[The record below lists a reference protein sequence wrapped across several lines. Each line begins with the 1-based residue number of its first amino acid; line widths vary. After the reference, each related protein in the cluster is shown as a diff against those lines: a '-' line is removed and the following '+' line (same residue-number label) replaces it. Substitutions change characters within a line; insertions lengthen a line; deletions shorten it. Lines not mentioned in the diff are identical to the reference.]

1 TGNPSLLIIPFA
13 VIVAIVLICLVVSV
27 LWIRFKHS
35 TPQQTQSQT
44 GAEFQTAAYEPEEEV
59 HYGEVNFQ
67 QRGPKACSVLVQ
79 DSEQQETVYAQVK
92 LSADNPGDI
101 YAQAKKS

>member
-1 TGNPSLLIIPFA
+1 NPSLLIIPVA

-27 LWIRFKHS
+27 LWFKFKHP

-44 GAEFQTAAYEPEEEV
+44 GAEVQTAAYEPEEGV

-67 QRGPKACSVLVQ
+67 HRGPKACSVSVQ
-79 DSEQQETVYAQVK
+79 DSEQQDTVYAQVK
-92 LSADNPGDI
+92 VSADNPGDI
-101 YAQAKKS
+101 YAQVKKS